1 MAVAVHLGIGV
12 AMGMMEF
19 GLAMITANLAF
30 VSAPVLEAFLVTVTG
45 RAFESSIVPDRRSGR
60 PPAR

>member
-1 MAVAVHLGIGV
+1 LGIGL

-30 VSAPVLEAFLVTVTG
+30 VPAASWQALLAAVSARSFNPAG
-45 RAFESSIVPDRRSGR
+45 RIKSSS
-60 PPAR
+60 

>member
-1 MAVAVHLGIGV
+1 MAVAVHLGIGL

-30 VSAPVLEAFLVTVTG
+30 VPAASWQALLAAVSARSFNPAG
-45 RAFESSIVPDRRSGR
+45 RIKSSS
-60 PPAR
+60 